1 MVFCKADEP
10 AFCSDGD
17 YSWGLSRFLTST
29 RTAWIGF
36 WHGRPCS
43 RTTRVTAFRMGG
55 SEFARGRENSCCV
68 RLQRVAGACFATFIE
83 QHFPSQVPEHHG
95 FLMDSPS
102 RSRIRRNMQHL
113 GPSRAG
119 LCLCAYCAAAHMRR
133 CACCAYAQA
142 AQQRTCAHAHYAHP
156 RIVCAE
162 YASAHNTRRRRII
175 RAHAHS
181 LRICATAHHLRSC
194 TCAHTLRA
202 HLLRTCAAPFVHA
215 ALGHAAFVHARIVIQ
230 GAAEAAAGRGS
241 PPPPSWGSACGAR
254 WVRLARGVL
263 G

>member
-1 MVFCKADEP
+1 
-10 AFCSDGD
+10 
-17 YSWGLSRFLTST
+17 
-29 RTAWIGF
+29 
-36 WHGRPCS
+36 
-43 RTTRVTAFRMGG
+43 
-55 SEFARGRENSCCV
+55 
-68 RLQRVAGACFATFIE
+68 
-83 QHFPSQVPEHHG
+83 
-95 FLMDSPS
+95 MDSPS
-102 RSRIRRNMQHL
+102 PSRIRRNMQHL
-113 GPSRAG
+113 GPSRDG

-142 AQQRTCAHAHYAHP
+142 AQHRTCAHAHYAHL

-175 RAHAHS
+175 RAHAHY

-202 HLLRTCAAPFVHA
+202 HLLRTCGAPFVHA

-241 PPPPSWGSACGAR
+241 PPPPRGPACGAR
-254 WVRLARGVL
+254 WVRLERRNA
-263 G
+263 